1 MTKEKHYDVAVVGGA
16 GHVGLPLALSF
27 ADQGLN
33 VLVNDI
39 NQAAMDSI
47 AEGTVPFF
55 EEGAEEML
63 ARVLKAGTISFSADV
78 SKIAAASTVI
88 VTIGTPVDEF
98 LNPSHRV
105 IVDCFTNLLQGIHR
119 TPYTAVSCD
128 RAARGP
134 PPGNH
139 GGDGAWRVVDVEV
152 VPARPGA
159 FHMYHR
165 PQSEANK

>member
-63 ARVLKAGTISFSADV
+63 ARVLKASRVLQRNILDNDTGPRL
-78 SKIAAASTVI
+78 ASS
-88 VTIGTPVDEF
+88 GRGFDF
-98 LNPSHRV
+98 LS
-105 IVDCFTNLLQGIHR
+105 L
-119 TPYTAVSCD
+119 
-128 RAARGP
+128 
-134 PPGNH
+134 
-139 GGDGAWRVVDVEV
+139 
-152 VPARPGA
+152 
-159 FHMYHR
+159 
-165 PQSEANK
+165 